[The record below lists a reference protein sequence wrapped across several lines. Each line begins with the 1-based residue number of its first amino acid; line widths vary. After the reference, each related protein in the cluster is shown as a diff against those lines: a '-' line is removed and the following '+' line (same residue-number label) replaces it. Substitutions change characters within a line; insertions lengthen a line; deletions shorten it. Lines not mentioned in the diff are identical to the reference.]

1 MAIAGTRSPIRDG
14 FLTFLAWFVAI
25 LMFFP
30 IFWVGLTSFKDESS
44 ASSPTPE
51 ILPTLD
57 RGFIEERQD
66 KLEKG
71 EDVSMI
77 DSLYF
82 YPTVENYVNI
92 ANAPQGFWKFL
103 INTVIISLGATL
115 IGMLIAVPAAY
126 SMAFKPSRWTKDI
139 LLWMLSTKMLPA
151 VGVVVPIYLLF
162 KGGFSIPYP
171 EFGGDAGFLALGWA
185 KIKLLDTR
193 AGLIMVLALINL
205 PILIWILYIY
215 FKEVPKEILEASRM
229 DGASTWGELRQV
241 VLPLAWGG
249 IASCALLSIIF
260 SWNEAYWTIKLATS
274 DASGLATLV
283 SSTIQ
288 NRELYTAKLS
298 AASVV
303 AIAPI
308 IIMGW
313 FSQKQLVAGLS
324 FGAVK

>member
-1 MAIAGTRSPIRDG
+1 MSSI
-14 FLTFLAWFVAI
+14 
-25 LMFFP
+25 
-30 IFWVGLTSFKDESS
+30 KDEAS
-44 ASSPTPE
+44 ASSPIPE
-51 ILPTLD
+51 IFPTWD
-57 RGFIEERQD
+57 RSFIDERT
-66 KLEKG
+66 EKMENG
-71 EDVSMI
+71 GDVSVM

-82 YPTVENYVNI
+82 YPTFENYTNI
-92 ANAPQGFWKFL
+92 AKAPQGFWKFL
-103 INTVIISLGATL
+103 INTVIIALGATIL
-115 IGMLIAVPAAY
+115 GMIVAVPAAY

-162 KGGFSIPYP
+162 KGGFSIPFP
-171 EFGGDAGFLALGWA
+171 EFGTDAGFMALGWW
-185 KIKLLDTR
+185 KIQLLDTR

-205 PILIWILYIY
+205 PILVWILYIY
-215 FKEVPKEILEASRM
+215 FKEIPKEILEACRM

-260 SWNEAYWTIKLATS
+260 AWNEAYWTIKLATN
-274 DASGLATLV
+274 DAAGLATLV

-298 AASVV
+298 AASMV
-303 AIAPI
+303 AVAPI